1 MSRANA
7 NAQSD
12 ADSRVTEGGR
22 LEILHAV
29 AVADGPV
36 TGAEIADMLD
46 VPSGKIYSPL
56 TQLYKLGFLVR
67 RKRSSESPSVFEYAV
82 ASGVPTEGDR

>member
-12 ADSRVTEGGR
+12 ADSRVTEAGR
-22 LEILHAV
+22 LEILHTV
-29 AVADGPV
+29 AVADGPA
-36 TGAEIADMLD
+36 TGAEIADALD
-46 VPSGKIYSPL
+46 APSSQIYSPL

-67 RKRSSESPSVFEYAV
+67 RKRQSASPPVFEYAV
-82 ASGVPTEGDR
+82 APGAPTEGDR